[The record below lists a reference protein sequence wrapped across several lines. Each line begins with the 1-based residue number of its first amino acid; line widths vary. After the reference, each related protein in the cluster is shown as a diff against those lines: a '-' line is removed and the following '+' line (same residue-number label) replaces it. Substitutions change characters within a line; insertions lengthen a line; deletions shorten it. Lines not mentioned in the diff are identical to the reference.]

1 MATAQSVA
9 VKHWARII
17 KRWPVDRVR
26 PEYVSFQK
34 VMRDRLQKATS
45 PAAAAGNAKANEAQ
59 PVSPPQWDEAQEM
72 RQVNV
77 LYSLLEDRYF
87 KAYPIPTK
95 LRHPRSMPTYY
106 DDVLKEME
114 EAPSRTWFQSLV
126 NRIKG
131 SLRFK

>member
-1 MATAQSVA
+1 MQ
-9 VKHWARII
+9 
-17 KRWPVDRVR
+17 
-26 PEYVSFQK
+26 
-34 VMRDRLQKATS
+34 DRLQKATS
-45 PAAAAGNAKANEAQ
+45 PAAAADNAKTNEAQ
-59 PVSPPQWDEAQEM
+59 PASPPRWDEAKEM

-106 DDVLKEME
+106 DDVLKEMD
-114 EAPSRTWFQSLV
+114 EAPSRTWFQSLM